1 METKK
6 NYKKYPL
13 NSIYFAYNRTG
24 SFFEPFYY
32 NKFDPSIT
40 RIDSGRIYLLDKQ
53 YPRYYDKLKRLFGLR
68 PESVIYYQPAY
79 SIVAKRTAGANISGE
94 IFKPVRYEIE
104 KFEGQLDRN
113 SILKAGIFND
123 LWVDYNDLHPLMCQL
138 KEELRNYNQKIKEKT
153 FSETG
158 KSKKAEKFNLSFD
171 DDSSYDD
178 LSVYAD
184 AINKYLQE
192 EDEFPPIEF

>member
-1 METKK
+1 
-6 NYKKYPL
+6 
-13 NSIYFAYNRTG
+13 
-24 SFFEPFYY
+24 
-32 NKFDPSIT
+32 
-40 RIDSGRIYLLDKQ
+40 
-53 YPRYYDKLKRLFGLR
+53 
-68 PESVIYYQPAY
+68 
-79 SIVAKRTAGANISGE
+79 
-94 IFKPVRYEIE
+94 
-104 KFEGQLDRN
+104 
-113 SILKAGIFND
+113 
-123 LWVDYNDLHPLMCQL
+123 MCQL

-158 KSKKAEKFNLSFD
+158 TGKKAEKFNLSFD